1 MIWKILFI
9 DNKFYNRNYKL
20 SKIKKRYKNKMKF
33 KINIIKYYKIEPKIM
48 FKENKDYKM
57 NKIYKINIY

>member
-1 MIWKILFI
+1 M
-9 DNKFYNRNYKL
+9 
-20 SKIKKRYKNKMKF
+20 IKKRYKNKMKF